1 MFNKLFNILLI
12 MVFLLPNLL
21 FAASLDELI
30 SRFENIDTM
39 HARFIQKTEI
49 KGFGEDVYKGE
60 IYLINNEKVLWDYN
74 KPYEQYYLFTTD
86 TMEYYDS
93 STDQLIRQKVTSSGG
108 NNIVFQLLV
117 DISKV
122 KDSFVIGKISEDK
135 FRLTP
140 KSDMGLKYLT
150 MSFGEKYLKKIYSV
164 DKKGNHTKITF
175 EDIRLNVNIP
185 AGVFNKEVPLGT
197 EIFNY

>member
-12 MVFLLPNLL
+12 VVFLLPNLL

-122 KDSFVIGKISEDK
+122 KDSFVIEKISEDK

-140 KSDMGLKYLT
+140 KTDMGLKYLI

-164 DKKGNHTKITF
+164 DKKGNHTEITF
-175 EDIRLNVNIP
+175 ENISLNVDIP
-185 AGVFNKEVPLGT
+185 TGVFDKEVPIDT

>member
-12 MVFLLPNLL
+12 IAFLMPNLL
-21 FAASLDELI
+21 FAESLDKLI

-74 KPYEQYYLFTTD
+74 KPYEQYYLFSTD

-93 STDQLIRQKVTSSGG
+93 STDQLIKQRVTSSSG

-117 DISKV
+117 DIGKI
-122 KDSFVIGKISEDK
+122 KDSFMIEKISENK

-150 MSFGEKYLKKIYSV
+150 MTFGEKYLEKIYSV
-164 DKKGNHTKITF
+164 DKKGNHTEITF
-175 EDIRLNVNIP
+175 ENVRLNVDIP
-185 AGVFNKEVPLGT
+185 AGVFDKEVPLGT

>member
-1 MFNKLFNILLI
+1 MFNRLFNILLI
-12 MVFLLPNLL
+12 TAFLIPNLL
-21 FAASLDELI
+21 FAASLDNLI
-30 SRFENIDTM
+30 NRFENINTM
-39 HARFIQKTEI
+39 HAQFTQKTEI
-49 KGFGEDVYKGE
+49 KGFGEDIYEGE

-74 KPYEQYYLFTTD
+74 KPYEQYYLFTRD

-93 STDQLIRQKVTSSGG
+93 STDQLIRQKVTSSSG

-122 KDSFVIGKISEDK
+122 KDSFSIEKIAEDK

-150 MSFGEKYLKKIYSV
+150 MTFGEKYLEKIYSV
-164 DKKGNHTKITF
+164 DKKGNHTEVTF
-175 EDIRLNVNIP
+175 ENVRLNVDIP
-185 AGVFNKEVPLGT
+185 AGVFDKEVPMGT

>member
-1 MFNKLFNILLI
+1 
-12 MVFLLPNLL
+12 
-21 FAASLDELI
+21 
-30 SRFENIDTM
+30 
-39 HARFIQKTEI
+39 
-49 KGFGEDVYKGE
+49 
-60 IYLINNEKVLWDYN
+60 
-74 KPYEQYYLFTTD
+74 
-86 TMEYYDS
+86 MEYYDS
-93 STDQLIRQKVTSSGG
+93 STDQLIRQKVASSSG

-122 KDSFVIGKISEDK
+122 KDSFVIEKMSEDK

-150 MSFGEKYLKKIYSV
+150 MTFGEKYLKKIYSV